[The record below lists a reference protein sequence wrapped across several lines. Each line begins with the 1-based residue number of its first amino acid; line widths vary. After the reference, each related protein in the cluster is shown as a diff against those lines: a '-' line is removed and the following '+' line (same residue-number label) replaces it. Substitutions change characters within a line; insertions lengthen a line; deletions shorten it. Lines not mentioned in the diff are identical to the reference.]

1 VDGKTIAA
9 YVGAAVSIGFGVAL
23 LWFPPTNIAGQPG
36 TVGAAF
42 AFVTGGLAAL
52 GVTVT
57 IPKVFEIARL
67 EAATTTVHMSQH
79 ASTAY
84 PGGTTV
90 PHPPTFGHG
99 FLVLRVNG
107 GINSPD
113 VNAALSQIAGQAS
126 PPTTVVA
133 VSSLMASSANPGQ
146 PGDRVVVTVETNLPG
161 RSQNAHDAIVALGQ
175 KIALLTNGAGN
186 VVFGLENHWCC
197 YSDQ

>member
-1 VDGKTIAA
+1 MDGKTIAA
-9 YVGAAVSIGFGVAL
+9 YVGAAISIAFGVAL

-52 GVTVT
+52 GITIT
-57 IPKVFEIARL
+57 IPRLLEIARRGTP
-67 EAATTTVHMSQH
+67 EPPPGISTMPH
-79 ASTAY
+79 APA
-84 PGGTTV
+84 
-90 PHPPTFGHG
+90 FGHG
-99 FLVLRVNG
+99 FIVLRVNG
-107 GINSPD
+107 GITDPD
-113 VNAALSQIAGQAS
+113 LNTALTQIAGQAS

-133 VSSLMASSANPGQ
+133 KVSLMASSANPGQ
-146 PGDRVVVTVETNLPG
+146 AGDRVVVTVTTNLPG

-197 YSDQ
+197 YSDE